1 MFDNSCLNTVISLS
15 DSSSSTVRSTIEV
28 QPRSTQ
34 QKQHHMD
41 SAMDNTHYRDHE
53 EKQALRSAD
62 QPRCSKTIRPV
73 STKQKPAKPK
83 VSSSKPAL
91 PISEQ
96 DKTLANLEQL
106 RQKLL
111 EEKQKHLDALKQQ
124 ELKRLRKQKREQA
137 VDLEHSYASYPS
149 NSSEHV
155 TERPQSSSLPSARQS
170 DFKQSHSEGSEN
182 GHVSDRPSSN
192 HHIPRTSPLRR
203 PLSMPPGEMYSIL
216 ELSGEN
222 LDLDTHNDN
231 NMEPE
236 SSSDKENHAVD
247 EVLRGNR
254 SDAVLEGTPSN
265 TMGRINSGQ
274 NMHPS
279 PQWKEPKH
287 SMPIEDK
294 KVTYIIIQPFLLYPF
309 TIYQVACV
317 ADIILAWI
325 VTSVKRH

>member
-1 MFDNSCLNTVISLS
+1 MFDNSRLNTVKFLP
-15 DSSSSTVRSTIEV
+15 DSSTSTVRSTIEV

-34 QKQHHMD
+34 QKQHHID
-41 SAMDNTHYRDHE
+41 SAVDNTHYRDQE

-62 QPRCSKTIRPV
+62 QPHSSKTARCV

-83 VSSSKPAL
+83 VPSSKAL

-96 DKTLANLEQL
+96 DKTLANLEKL

-124 ELKRLRKQKREQA
+124 ELKRLCTQKREQT
-137 VDLEHSYASYPS
+137 VDLEHSYASFHS

-155 TERPQSSSLPSARQS
+155 TERPRSSSLPSTRQS

-182 GHVSDRPSSN
+182 GHGSDRPSSN
-192 HHIPRTSPLRR
+192 RHIPRTSPLRR

-222 LDLDTHNDN
+222 LDLDSHNDN

-236 SSSDKENHAVD
+236 SSSDKENHVVD
-247 EVLRGNR
+247 EVSRRNR
-254 SDAVLEGTPSN
+254 SDAVLEGAPSN
-265 TMGRINSGQ
+265 TMGRINIGQ

-279 PQWKEPKH
+279 PQRKEPKH
-287 SMPIEDK
+287 SAPIADK
-294 KVTYIIIQPFLLYPF
+294 KVTYISKHF
-309 TIYQVACV
+309 TILPGSLCC
-317 ADIILAWI
+317 
-325 VTSVKRH
+325 RHNLTLDSNIWEAMLKSLF

>member
-1 MFDNSCLNTVISLS
+1 MQ
-15 DSSSSTVRSTIEV
+15 STIEV

-34 QKQHHMD
+34 QKQHHID
-41 SAMDNTHYRDHE
+41 SAVDNTHYRDQE

-62 QPRCSKTIRPV
+62 QPHSSKTARCV

-83 VSSSKPAL
+83 VPSSKAL

-96 DKTLANLEQL
+96 DKTLANLEKL

-124 ELKRLRKQKREQA
+124 ELKRLRKQKREQT
-137 VDLEHSYASYPS
+137 VDLEHSYASFHS

-155 TERPQSSSLPSARQS
+155 TERPRSSSLPSTRQS

-182 GHVSDRPSSN
+182 GHMSDRPSSN

-203 PLSMPPGEMYSIL
+203 PLSMPPGKMYSIL

-231 NMEPE
+231 NTEPE
-236 SSSDKENHAVD
+236 SSSDKENHVVD

-254 SDAVLEGTPSN
+254 SDTVLEGAPS
-265 TMGRINSGQ
+265 

-279 PQWKEPKH
+279 PQRKEPKH
-287 SMPIEDK
+287 SLPIEDK
-294 KVTYIIIQPFLLYPF
+294 KVTCKHIQTFLLYPF
-309 TIYQVACV
+309 TILPGSLCF
-317 ADIILAWI
+317 
-325 VTSVKRH
+325 RHHLTLDSNICEAMLQSLF